1 MTVFR
6 YTAVDAEGREVSDQ
20 IMALSSKEAV
30 SKLRGRG
37 LFPTKVRSEEH
48 GRKVPTAAAVAASR
62 HRRIRG
68 RVKTRQITQF
78 ARQLSTLQNAGLAI
92 LRSLRVLEKQQKS
105 GALKQVIGAVADD
118 IEGGS
123 TFSEALKKHPKVF
136 SRLFVN
142 MVAAGETGGVLD
154 VILTR
159 IADFMERSVRLK
171 SKIKGAMV
179 YPAVVMI
186 AAFLIVMG
194 LMRFVFPMFADF
206 LTQIGEGIQLP
217 AITVFLMRIS
227 EWLMAHHG
235 LNTVFVMACPFLVLL
250 GFRLAGRIRSGRYAF
265 DWLKMHLPVIGSV
278 AYKTSVARWTRTFAT
293 LIHAGVPIL
302 DVLRITAETADSEIY
317 ARMLVGAERA
327 IRQGDTFARPLER
340 SGTVDPMVV
349 NMIQVG
355 EETGDLDAM
364 LIKVADTF
372 EEEADVLIG
381 SLTSI
386 LEPVMILLLG
396 GLVGVIVLAIF
407 LPILQILTEL
417 LSR

>member
-6 YTAVDAEGREVSDQ
+6 YTAVDGEGRQVSDQ
-20 IMALSSKEAV
+20 ITALSGKEAI

-37 LFPTKVRSEEH
+37 LFPTKVRAEEH
-48 GRKVPTAAAVAASR
+48 SRKVQPTTSAIAR
-62 HRRIRG
+62 PRRIRG
-68 RVKTRQITQF
+68 RVKTRQVTQF

-92 LRSLRVLEKQQKS
+92 LRSLRVLEKQQKP
-105 GALKQVIGAVADD
+105 GTLKKVIGVVADD
-118 IEGGS
+118 IEGGA
-123 TFSEALKKHPKVF
+123 TLSEALKKHPKVF

-154 VILTR
+154 IILAR

-171 SKIKGAMV
+171 SKVKGAMV
-179 YPAVVMI
+179 YPAVVTI
-186 AAFLIVMG
+186 AAFCIVLG
-194 LMRFVFPMFADF
+194 LMRFVFPMFVEF
-206 LTQIGEGIQLP
+206 LSQIGTNRPLP

-227 EWLMAHHG
+227 DWLMGHHG
-235 LNTVFVMACPFLVLL
+235 LNTVFVMACPFIALL
-250 GFRLAGRIRSGRYAF
+250 GVRLAGRFRPGRYAF
-265 DWLKMHLPVIGSV
+265 DWLKLHLPVVGAV
-278 AYKTSVARWTRTFAT
+278 VYKTSVARWSRTFAT

-302 DVLRITAETADSEIY
+302 DVLKITAETADSEIY

-340 SGTVDPMVV
+340 SATVDPMVV
-349 NMIQVG
+349 SMVQVG
-355 EETGDLDAM
+355 EETGDLDKM

-381 SLTSI
+381 ALTSI

-407 LPILQILTEL
+407 LPIIQILVDL
-417 LSR
+417 MG